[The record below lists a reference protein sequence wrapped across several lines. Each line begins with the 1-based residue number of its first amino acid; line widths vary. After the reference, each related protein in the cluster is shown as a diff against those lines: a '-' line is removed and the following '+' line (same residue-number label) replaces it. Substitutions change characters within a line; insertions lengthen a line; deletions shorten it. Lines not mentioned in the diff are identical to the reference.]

1 VIADGIGVAGLRG
14 STADLLL
21 DLAKSGLDTSSQKP
35 L

>member
-1 VIADGIGVAGLRG
+1 MIADRIGIAGLRG

-21 DLAKSGLDTSSQKP
+21 DLAKSGLDTPSQKP